1 LAVREG
7 LKPSPSLFPN
17 EKLPIN
23 TKSGAIA
30 PQGDIMSKQ
39 IKYAYKRHNTW
50 VYRRTYPQHLQHI
63 LGSSLKQSL
72 KTADAKTAK
81 ARVAELNQTFTNIV
95 KEAEQNVSANIG
107 KASANST
114 DHSVRVPV
122 ARPRYHHARLVGE
135 RLVKDLAAA
144 YLTCQSERLRP
155 GSYKAVRFATELLV
169 SHLGTHELGDITQ
182 VQGREV
188 LSLITQLSPNIR
200 KYCKGQSAS
209 LTQLASLSARL
220 EPGHTLAP
228 QTQGRIWK
236 HMLQVF
242 DWCVEQGE
250 LTANPWEH
258 LTIREKPEVYPHKV
272 LTDEQV
278 VTLLQAKDRVLSS
291 ALLFGLLTGM
301 RSGEICGLLASDVIS
316 KGNLGRFIQIQPN
329 EHRQLKSR
337 AAERE
342 VPLHAKLEQLLDKS
356 LPQQG
361 RLFPTLNVD
370 KVVKAYAK
378 LLITYPTLTGTVFH
392 STRKWFITQ
401 CERTGVPEH
410 YTATLVGHHT
420 ARSANK
426 LTYAL
431 YSGGISDAQK
441 REIVDGIRL
450 PVSSSNGEGTS

>member
-1 LAVREG
+1 
-7 LKPSPSLFPN
+7 
-17 EKLPIN
+17 
-23 TKSGAIA
+23 
-30 PQGDIMSKQ
+30 MSTQ

-50 VYRRTYPQHLQHI
+50 VYRRTYPQHLQPL

-95 KEAEQNVSANIG
+95 KEADAHVSANTG
-107 KASANST
+107 KASANPT
-114 DHSVRVPV
+114 DNSVRVPV
-122 ARPRYHHARLVGE
+122 ARPRYHHVRLVGE
-135 RLVKDLAAA
+135 RLVKDLAAE
-144 YLTCQSERLRP
+144 YLTYQSERLRP
-155 GSYKAVRFATELLV
+155 GSYKAIRFATELLV
-169 SHLGTHELGDITQ
+169 SHLGTNKLGHITQ

-188 LSLITQLSPNIR
+188 LSLIAQLSPNVR
-200 KYCKGQSAS
+200 KYHKGQAAS
-209 LTQLASLSARL
+209 LPQLAKFSAEL

-228 QTQGRIWK
+228 QTQARIWK
-236 HMLQVF
+236 HMLQLF

-250 LTANPWEH
+250 LSTNPWEH

-272 LTDEQV
+272 LANEQV

-316 KGNLGRFIQIQPN
+316 KGNLGRFIRIQPN
-329 EHRQLKSR
+329 EVRQLKSK

-342 VPLHAKLEQLLDKS
+342 VPLHTKLEQLLDTS
-356 LPQQG
+356 LPSQG
-361 RLFPTLNVD
+361 RLFPTLTVD

-378 LLITYPTLTGTVFH
+378 LRQAYPNLTGTVFH

-420 ARSANK
+420 ARSSNK

-450 PVSSSNGEGTS
+450 PDWEGTS

>member
-1 LAVREG
+1 
-7 LKPSPSLFPN
+7 
-17 EKLPIN
+17 
-23 TKSGAIA
+23 
-30 PQGDIMSKQ
+30 MSTQ
-39 IKYAYKRHNTW
+39 IKNAYKRHNTW
-50 VYRRTYPQHLQHI
+50 VYRRTYPQHLQNL

-95 KEAEQNVSANIG
+95 KEAEQHVSANTGQTGAIIPT
-107 KASANST
+107 ACSAT
-114 DHSVRVPV
+114 ADPRPGIE
-122 ARPRYHHARLVGE
+122 RPRYHHARFVGE
-135 RLVKDLAAA
+135 RLVKDLVPD
-144 YLTCQSERLRP
+144 YLRYQSERLRP
-155 GSYKAVRFATELLV
+155 GSFKAVRFATELLV
-169 SHLGTHELGDITQ
+169 SHLGTTKVGETTQ
-182 VQGREV
+182 AQGREV
-188 LSLITQLSPNIR
+188 LSLIAQLSPNAR
-200 KYCKGQSAS
+200 KYSEGQTAS
-209 LTQLASLSARL
+209 LIQLAKLSAEL
-220 EPGHTLAP
+220 EPGQTLAP
-228 QTQGRIWK
+228 QTQARIWK

-250 LTANPWEH
+250 LSTNPWEH

-301 RSGEICGLLASDVIS
+301 RSGEICGLLAGDIIS
-316 KGNLGRFIQIQPN
+316 KGNLGRFIKIRPN
-329 EHRQLKSR
+329 EVRQLKSK

-342 VPLHAKLEQLLDKS
+342 VPLHAKLEHLLDTS

-361 RLFPTLNVD
+361 RLFPHLTVD
-370 KVVKAYAK
+370 RVVKAYAK
-378 LLITYPTLTGTVFH
+378 LRRRHPELHGTVFH
-392 STRKWFITQ
+392 STRKWFITL

-420 ARSANK
+420 ARSTNK

-441 REIVDGIRL
+441 REIVDDISL
-450 PVSSSNGEGTS
+450 PDWEGLS

>member
-1 LAVREG
+1 
-7 LKPSPSLFPN
+7 LFPN
-17 EKLPIN
+17 EELLIN

-30 PQGDIMSKQ
+30 PIGDIMSTQ

-50 VYRRTYPQHLQHI
+50 VYRRTYPRHLQPL

-72 KTADAKTAK
+72 KTTDAKTAK
-81 ARVAELNQTFTNIV
+81 ARVAELNQTFINII
-95 KEAEQNVSANIG
+95 KEAEQHVSAN
-107 KASANST
+107 T
-114 DHSVRVPV
+114 DQTGAIIPNACGAATDPRPCIE
-122 ARPRYHHARLVGE
+122 RPRYQPVRLLGDR
-135 RLVKDLAAA
+135 RLAEVATE
-144 YLTCQSERLRP
+144 YLTYQSERLRP
-155 GSYKAVRFATELLV
+155 GSYKAIRFATELLL
-169 SHLGTHELGDITQ
+169 SHLGTTKVGEITQ
-182 VQGREV
+182 AQGREA
-188 LSLITQLSPNIR
+188 LSLIMQLSPNVR
-200 KYCKGQSAS
+200 KHAQAKGAS
-209 LTQLASLSARL
+209 LTQLAKLSAEL

-236 HMLQVF
+236 HMLQVL

-250 LTANPWEH
+250 LSTNPWKH
-258 LTIREKPEVYPHKV
+258 LTIREKPEVSPHKV

-301 RSGEICGLLASDVIS
+301 RSGEICGLMAADVIH
-316 KGNLGRFIQIQPN
+316 KGNLGRFIKIQPN
-329 EHRQLKSR
+329 AIRHLKSR
-337 AAERE
+337 SAERE
-342 VPLHAKLEQLLDKS
+342 VPLHQILEQLLDTS
-356 LPQQG
+356 LPTQG
-361 RLFPTLNVD
+361 RLFANRSVD
-370 KVVKAYAK
+370 RVVKAYAK
-378 LLITYPTLTGTVFH
+378 LRIAYPNLTGTVFH

-410 YTATLVGHHT
+410 YTATLVGHHS

-450 PVSSSNGEGTS
+450 PDWEGTS

>member
-1 LAVREG
+1 
-7 LKPSPSLFPN
+7 
-17 EKLPIN
+17 
-23 TKSGAIA
+23 
-30 PQGDIMSKQ
+30 MSTQ

-50 VYRRTYPQHLQHI
+50 VYRRTYPQHLQPL

-81 ARVAELNQTFTNIV
+81 VRVAELNQTFTSII
-95 KEAEQNVSANIG
+95 KEADAHVSANTG

-114 DHSVRVPV
+114 DNSVRVPV
-122 ARPRYHHARLVGE
+122 ARPRYHHARFVGE
-135 RLVKDLAAA
+135 RLVKDLAAS
-144 YLTCQSERLRP
+144 YLTQQAERLRP
-155 GSYKAVRFATELLV
+155 GSYKAIRFATELLV
-169 SHLGTHELGDITQ
+169 SHLGTTKLGDITQ
-182 VQGREV
+182 AQGREV
-188 LSLITQLSPNIR
+188 LCLVTQLSPNVR
-200 KYCKGQSAS
+200 KHAKAKGAS
-209 LTQLASLSARL
+209 LTQLTKLSAVV

-228 QTQGRIWK
+228 QTQARIWK
-236 HMLQVF
+236 HMLNIF

-250 LTANPWEH
+250 LTTNPWEH

-301 RSGEICGLLASDVIS
+301 RSGEICGLMAGDIIS
-316 KGNLGRFIQIQPN
+316 KGNLGRFIRIQPN
-329 EHRQLKSR
+329 EHRQLKSK

-342 VPLHAKLEQLLDKS
+342 VPLHTKLEQLLDAS
-356 LPQQG
+356 LPKQG
-361 RLFPTLNVD
+361 RLFPALSVD

-378 LLITYPTLTGTVFH
+378 LRISYPTLTGTVFH

-410 YTATLVGHHT
+410 YTATLVGHHS

-450 PVSSSNGEGTS
+450 PDWEGMS

>member
-1 LAVREG
+1 
-7 LKPSPSLFPN
+7 
-17 EKLPIN
+17 
-23 TKSGAIA
+23 
-30 PQGDIMSKQ
+30 MSTH

-50 VYRRTYPQHLQHI
+50 VYRRTYPQHLQPL

-81 ARVAELNQTFTNIV
+81 ARVAELNLTFTNII
-95 KEAEQNVSANIG
+95 KEADAHVSANTG

-135 RLVKDLAAA
+135 RLVKDLAKA
-144 YLTCQSERLRP
+144 YLTYESERLRP
-155 GSYKAVRFATELLV
+155 GSYKAIRFATELLL
-169 SHLGTHELGDITQ
+169 SHLGTHKLGDITQ
-182 VQGREV
+182 AQGREV
-188 LSLITQLSPNIR
+188 LSLITQLSPNVR
-200 KYCKGQSAS
+200 KYSEGQKAS
-209 LTQLASLSARL
+209 LTQLAKLSVVF
-220 EPGHTLAP
+220 EPGRTLAP
-228 QTQGRIWK
+228 QTQTRIWK
-236 HMLQVF
+236 HMLQLF

-250 LTANPWEH
+250 LSTNPWEH

-316 KGNLGRFIQIQPN
+316 KGNLGRFVRIQPN
-329 EHRQLKSR
+329 ENRQLKSR

-342 VPLHAKLEQLLDKS
+342 VPLHTMLEHLLDTS

-361 RLFPTLNVD
+361 RLFPTLSVD

-378 LLITYPTLTGTVFH
+378 LRRAYPILTGTVFH

-420 ARSANK
+420 ARSSNK

-450 PVSSSNGEGTS
+450 PDWEGTS

>member
-1 LAVREG
+1 
-7 LKPSPSLFPN
+7 
-17 EKLPIN
+17 
-23 TKSGAIA
+23 
-30 PQGDIMSKQ
+30 MSTQ

-50 VYRRTYPQHLQHI
+50 VYRRTYPQHLQPL

-95 KEAEQNVSANIG
+95 KEAEQHVSANTG

-114 DHSVRVPV
+114 DNSVRVPV
-122 ARPRYHHARLVGE
+122 ARPRYHHACLLGE
-135 RLVKDLAAA
+135 RLVKDLAAE
-144 YLTCQSERLRP
+144 YLTYQSERLRP
-155 GSYKAVRFATELLV
+155 GSYKSVCFATELLV
-169 SHLGTHELGDITQ
+169 SHLGGTKAGDITQ
-182 VQGREV
+182 AQGREV
-188 LSLITQLSPNIR
+188 LSLIVRLSPNVR
-200 KYCKGQSAS
+200 KYAKAKAAS
-209 LTQLASLSARL
+209 LTQLAKLSAEF
-220 EPGHTLAP
+220 EPGQTLAP
-228 QTQGRIWK
+228 QTQARIWK
-236 HMLQVF
+236 HMLKVF
-242 DWCVEQGE
+242 DWCVVQGE
-250 LTANPWEH
+250 LSTNPWEH

-272 LTDEQV
+272 LTDDQV
-278 VTLLQAKDRVLSS
+278 ATLLQAKDRVLSS

-301 RSGEICGLLASDVIS
+301 RSGEICGLLASDVFS
-316 KGNLGRFIQIQPN
+316 KGNLGRFIRIQPN
-329 EHRQLKSR
+329 EFRQLKSK

-342 VPLHAKLEQLLDKS
+342 VPLHAKLEHLLDAS
-356 LPQQG
+356 LPQKG
-361 RLFPTLNVD
+361 KLFPNLNVD

-378 LLITYPTLTGTVFH
+378 LRITYPNLTGTVFH

-410 YTATLVGHHT
+410 YTATLVGHHS

-450 PVSSSNGEGTS
+450 PDWEGTS